1 MKKNFKTSFSK
12 KELTIIKE
20 NYGLPYD
27 FYGYLLNNKTE
38 SSVKSEFYKLDRNDV
53 ISQRNSVLQ
62 KLKKDP
68 RIVNLKNDSL
78 IKLINNSGLTMD
90 DSTLYKNDKRNNYS
104 IKSLNILIYSINKHL
119 NGDLYVSDDVLEDFI
134 AVMDD
139 LKGKYS
145 LSVIEQ
151 LNGLKEGTLT
161 RVITKQNK
169 LLKTDAIKIN
179 AWLGTLNTKEVSE
192 DLFTHADENE
202 AINKLNEFVDSFKN
216 SLNEVKAL
224 KDSNI
229 ILNKLVDGLKKEI
242 YQLNA
247 GITELENKNDILSK
261 MVDEL
266 KEELTI
272 EKEKVSSMLINSETE
287 LVSEV
292 ESNDDT
298 FHFFKRFLP
307 KK

>member
-1 MKKNFKTSFSK
+1 MKKNVRTSFSK

-53 ISQRNSVLQ
+53 INQRNLVLQ

-78 IKLINNSGLTMD
+78 IKLINNAGLTMD

-119 NGDLYVSDDVLEDFI
+119 NGDLYVSDDILEDFI
-134 AVMDD
+134 EVMDD

-161 RVITKQNK
+161 RVITKQSK

-202 AINKLNEFVDSFKN
+202 AINKLNEFVYSFKN

-292 ESNDDT
+292 ESAEET
-298 FHFFKRFLP
+298 FTFFKRFLS

>member
-1 MKKNFKTSFSK
+1 MSEIERNKQHGIEIFVRLRKNNFKFLQEEK
-12 KELTIIKE
+12 
-20 NYGLPYD
+20 
-27 FYGYLLNNKTE
+27 
-38 SSVKSEFYKLDRNDV
+38 RV
-53 ISQRNSVLQ
+53 IQKAFEINSQNE
-62 KLKKDP
+62 
-68 RIVNLKNDSL
+68 L
-78 IKLINNSGLTMD
+78 IKKIKK
-90 DSTLYKNDKRNNYS
+90 STVVKID
-104 IKSLNILIYSINKHL
+104 H
-119 NGDLYVSDDVLEDFI
+119 
-134 AVMDD
+134 
-139 LKGKYS
+139 
-145 LSVIEQ
+145 
-151 LNGLKEGTLT
+151 KE
-161 RVITKQNK
+161 QNK